1 MTEIEEYNKAII
13 QQIRDTFNQCVNEA
27 ACMKMILDISI
38 ETRDKYFELRQSAAK
53 IPVIEKLIGTTIE
66 DTLMQW
72 DDLVED
78 LTIGSDPDIRATL
91 LQISAAA

>member
-13 QQIRDTFNQCVNEA
+13 LQIRDTFNQCANEA

-38 ETRDKYFELRQSAAK
+38 ETRDKYFELRRSAAK
-53 IPVIEKLIGTTIE
+53 IPVIEKLIGTIIE

-78 LTIGSDPDIRATL
+78 LTIASDPDIRAAL
-91 LQISAAA
+91 LQISAAV